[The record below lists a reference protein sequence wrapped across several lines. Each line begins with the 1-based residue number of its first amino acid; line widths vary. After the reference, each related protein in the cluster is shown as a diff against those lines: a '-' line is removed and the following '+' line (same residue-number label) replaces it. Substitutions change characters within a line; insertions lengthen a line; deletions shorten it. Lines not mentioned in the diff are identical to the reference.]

1 MSAAPLRRALARA
14 ERRVGRRLDEAGDDR
29 GAMSAFVVVLVVA
42 LLLLAGLVVDGG
54 RAVNARALALD
65 DAEQAARAGANQ
77 VDLAH
82 LRQTGEVRLDRGE
95 AERAARAF
103 LVARGYD
110 GGAVQVASDGN
121 SVTVEVSDR
130 VPTVL
135 LSLALV
141 DDFTVEG
148 TATAR
153 AAVGIV
159 DEIGGAP

>member
-1 MSAAPLRRALARA
+1 VIARL
-14 ERRVGRRLDEAGDDR
+14 VRRLETAGDDR

-82 LRQTGEVRLDRGE
+82 LRDTGEVRLDRGE

-103 LVARGYD
+103 LVARGYE
-110 GGAVQVASDGN
+110 GGRVQVAPDGN

-130 VPTVL
+130 VRTVL

>member
-1 MSAAPLRRALARA
+1 MSDPVLRRATHGLR
-14 ERRVGRRLDEAGDDR
+14 RRLDAAGDDR

-82 LRQTGEVRLDRGE
+82 LRQTGQVRLDRGE

-110 GGAVQVASDGN
+110 GGSVQVAPDGN
-121 SVTVEVSDR
+121 SVTVEVSDHVR
-130 VPTVL
+130 TVL

>member
-1 MSAAPLRRALARA
+1 MIARL
-14 ERRVGRRLDEAGDDR
+14 VRRLETAGDDR

-82 LRQTGEVRLDRGE
+82 LRDTGEVRLDRGE

-103 LVARGYD
+103 LVARGYE
-110 GGAVQVASDGN
+110 GGRVQVAPDGN

-130 VPTVL
+130 VRTVL